1 MTALRATDER
11 GAFGL
16 LIDPVAAGLA
26 HLGRCAPLWG
36 DHGAWSELLVAV
48 GAFHARWTAP
58 ARAAGWSDLQLFGLD
73 PVVPRRRINRM
84 GGAWLASMPGRQVI
98 AVDDKA
104 VTMVTSTSA
113 RLRIYRV
120 SSFSTAREGEKID
133 TSDSDQGAV
142 LAWELCRP

>member
-1 MTALRATDER
+1 
-11 GAFGL
+11 
-16 LIDPVAAGLA
+16 
-26 HLGRCAPLWG
+26 
-36 DHGAWSELLVAV
+36 
-48 GAFHARWTAP
+48 
-58 ARAAGWSDLQLFGLD
+58 
-73 PVVPRRRINRM
+73 
-84 GGAWLASMPGRQVI
+84 VI

-104 VTMVTSTSA
+104 ITMVTRTSA